1 MSHISTSADAVLD
14 MQLSIRAV
22 PKKPGRLDSLP
33 QEIYDQIFEHA
44 SSPRTRLKR
53 RLWPLLFVSKRM
65 YLAVLPTIYRRI
77 SFEIDSSVGSY
88 KANYKLLQLA
98 DKENQ
103 GLLHIEEVQLHPRDE
118 LERNPS
124 TSADYPDAFQLLAV
138 IPKDQLR
145 RFNWNSCHELPQ
157 EILRLLWKRQ
167 RKLSNIELVQCNK
180 PLDDII
186 DELELDDS
194 YFYQHATELRIAD
207 VVQGILPTAAPR
219 ILRERP
225 QISTLTLDFGS
236 LNRRLQKML
245 QTFDDDGTR
254 LNQLGKAYHDTL
266 LKELFRSPKQVRL
279 AAPLAITTLH
289 LHCLDLWHSP
299 CMLSSLKW
307 QVLENLHV
315 ISCERSDI
323 LLMRLSQLAAE
334 ERLRLRTFRIY
345 HEQKLGVDSQVS
357 DDIQT
362 DLTIYSVDKLLLSM
376 KDTLSELWIVMRGL
390 YHFDRLLGPMAAGI
404 TNHGKSLLQLTADVR
419 GYRPADSKDSGEQH
433 VGWFEPEIWEE
444 VCASMGRLEQV
455 YVPFPPVVADE
466 NLTARDEYYSYLDTA
481 LQIPTLKT
489 LNATTWPYPLHTKLY
504 HPNDTDSIARIPYI
518 IGPWKAAQPYKGS
531 YLPVD
536 FYHHCLGYLVEYI
549 IRRRSELIFNPFKP
563 LDIVG
568 FGLVEREHY
577 MSNLEDQL
585 SAIYFFN
592 IWRKDY
598 FKGSPH
604 TEQWTY
610 QQLQRTS
617 RGCELLSGV
626 VDIDWMVKNIREKK
640 LIRGD
645 WRRLRP

>member
-1 MSHISTSADAVLD
+1 MSHISTSAAAGLD
-14 MQLSIRAV
+14 MQLSIRTV

-33 QEIYDQIFEHA
+33 QEIYDPIFEHA
-44 SSPRTRLKR
+44 SSPRTRLKH
-53 RLWPLLFVSKRM
+53 RLWPLLLVSKRM
-65 YLAVLPTIYRRI
+65 YHAVLPTIYRRLF
-77 SFEIDSSVGSY
+77 FEIDSSVGSY

-103 GLLHIEEVQLHPRDE
+103 GLLHIEEVQLYPRDE
-118 LERNPS
+118 LERSPF

-167 RKLSNIELVQCNK
+167 RKLTNIELVQCNR
-180 PLDDII
+180 PLD
-186 DELELDDS
+186 ELVNEFDLDNS
-194 YFYQHATELRIAD
+194 PFYQHATELRIAD
-207 VVQGILPTAAPR
+207 VGQGVLPTTALR
-219 ILRERP
+219 ILKERP

-236 LNRRLQKML
+236 IIRRLR
-245 QTFDDDGTR
+245 TTRDAFDGDWTR
-254 LNQLGKAYHDTL
+254 WNQLTKAYHCTL
-266 LKELFRSPKQVRL
+266 LKELFGSPKQVRL
-279 AAPLAITTLH
+279 AAPLAISTLH

-299 CMLSSLKW
+299 YMLSSLKW
-307 QVLENLHV
+307 QVLENLQV
-315 ISCERSDI
+315 VSCERPDV
-323 LLMRLSQLAAE
+323 LLMRISQLAAE
-334 ERLRLRTFRIY
+334 KRLRLRTFRIY

-357 DDIQT
+357 HDIQT
-362 DLTIYSVDKLLLSM
+362 DRTIYSVDKLLLSM

-390 YHFDRLLGPMAAGI
+390 HLFDRLLGPMAAGI

-419 GYRPADSKDSGEQH
+419 GYRPADSKHSGEQH

-444 VCASMGRLEQV
+444 VCASMGRLEQL

-489 LNATTWPYPLHTKLY
+489 LNATTWPYPLHTELY
-504 HPNDTDSIARIPYI
+504 HPNDTYSVARIPYI
-518 IGPWKAAQPYKGS
+518 KGPWKAAAQPYKSS

-549 IRRRSELIFNPFKP
+549 VRRRSELIFSPFKP

-568 FGLVEREHY
+568 FGLVEGEHY

-585 SAIYFFN
+585 STIYFFN

-626 VDIDWMVKNIREKK
+626 VDIDWMVKNIQ
-640 LIRGD
+640 GD